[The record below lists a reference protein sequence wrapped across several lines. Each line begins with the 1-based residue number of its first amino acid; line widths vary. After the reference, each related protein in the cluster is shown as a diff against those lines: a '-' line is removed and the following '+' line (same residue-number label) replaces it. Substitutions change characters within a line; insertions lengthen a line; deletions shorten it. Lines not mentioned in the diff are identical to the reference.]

1 MWIFGYG
8 SLMWDG
14 WESGFDGDDQ
24 SVATITG
31 YRRVLNKASVR
42 NWGSNSAPA
51 PTLNLE
57 TSAGASCTGK
67 AFHIPSNRE
76 ADALAYLRRREGAD
90 FNFVDTAAHL
100 ADDRSV
106 SIKVALYAG
115 RNLVSFATQ
124 AELVAKIA
132 AAQGTSGR
140 ATDYVFNLVDQL
152 EAMNVQDPYLTSIA
166 VALRGLNPV

>member
-14 WESGFDGDDQ
+14 WESGFDGDEQ

-132 AAQGTSGR
+132 AAEGTSGR